1 MHLLELV
8 TTVEDLI
15 NDESFDPNQYEG
27 YIYMTTN
34 LETGRSYIGKKNFF
48 HKTNVKLGKK
58 ELAALPTTRG
68 KKPSKKLVIKESN
81 WKDYWGSNKELIQ
94 DVKELGPEH
103 FECLILRLC
112 KTKKQLTYFEVHYQC
127 TSDCLLGANSYND
140 NILAKFFRRDFI

>member
-1 MHLLELV
+1 MNKWICGD
-8 TTVEDLI
+8 TYNPEDYTGFVYKI
-15 NDESFDPNQYEG
+15 
-27 YIYMTTN
+27 TN
-34 LETGRSYIGKKNFF
+34 LTNGKFYIGKKSFF
-48 HKTNVKLGKK
+48 HNTNVKLGKK
-58 ELAALPTTRG
+58 ELAALPTARG
-68 KKPSKKLVIKESN
+68 KKPSTKLVIKESN

-94 DVKELGPEH
+94 DVKELGSEH

>member
-1 MHLLELV
+1 MNKWICGD
-8 TTVEDLI
+8 TYNPEDYTGFVYKI
-15 NDESFDPNQYEG
+15 
-27 YIYMTTN
+27 TN
-34 LETGRSYIGKKNFF
+34 LTNVKFYIGKKSFF
-48 HKTNVKLGKK
+48 HNTNVRLGKK
-58 ELAALPTTRG
+58 ELAALPTARG
-68 KKPSKKLVIKESN
+68 KKPSKKLVVKESN